1 MAPECPRCKSR
12 NTVKNGGA
20 RALCKDCGGTFVAGR
35 EAFKERVEQ
44 RDQELAGELGR
55 LKVENQR
62 LRQENGDVT
71 ALKRLI
77 HGVTEGRSSPP
88 KWVAERLA
96 AKDWHHGT
104 PTLMLSDLHWAE
116 RVFPK
121 QVNGVNEYGL
131 AIAQDRLRRVGQNAV
146 KLLKHTLTKARY
158 PGIIL
163 ILGGDIVSGN
173 IHEELRET
181 NEVPIMEA
189 VLDAHDHLVALIR
202 FLADEFGKVFVPCV
216 VGNHGRIDQKKRC
229 KNGVQDS
236 YEWILYQ
243 VLARTF
249 KADQRVSFQV
259 SDAFDTS
266 WRSHNVTYLLTH
278 GDSFKGGSG
287 ISGPLVPWA
296 LGDARKR
303 KQYDAIQQPYDVLCF
318 GHFHTLRFLGSKI
331 ANGSLIGFSEFTL
344 KFGFEFERPQ
354 QALWI
359 THPEHGVTFTMG
371 VFADASKGV
380 TDPGW
385 VTVPGQRKAA

>member
-1 MAPECPRCKSR
+1 MGAQCPRCSSR
-12 NTVKNGGA
+12 NTKKNG
-20 RALCKDCGGTFVAGR
+20 AGR
-35 EAFKERVEQ
+35 CACFDCRKSFFPGAQEAAEKGAAA
-44 RDQELAGELGR
+44 ELAQLR
-55 LKVENQR
+55 VENQR
-62 LRQENGDVT
+62 LRQETADVA
-71 ALKRLI
+71 ALKKLI
-77 HGVTEGRSSPP
+77 HGATQ
-88 KWVAERLA
+88 AERKPPRWTAERILA
-96 AKDWHHGT
+96 RDWHHGT

-121 QVNGVNEYGL
+121 QVNGVNDYGL
-131 AIAQDRLRRVGQNAV
+131 SIARDRLKRVGQNAV
-146 KLLKHTLTKARY
+146 KLLKHTLANGNY

-181 NEVPIMEA
+181 NEVPILEA
-189 VLDAHDHLVALIR
+189 VLDAHDHLAALIGL
-202 FLADEFGKVFVPCV
+202 LAEEFGKVFVPCV

-243 VLARTF
+243 LLARTF
-249 KADQRVSFQV
+249 RADGRVSFVV

-266 WRSHNVTYLLTH
+266 WRSHGVTYLLTH

-303 KQYDAIQQPYDVLCF
+303 RQYDAIQQPYDVLCF
-318 GHFHTLRFLGSKI
+318 GHFHTLRFLGSRI
-331 ANGSLIGFSEFTL
+331 ANGSLVGFSEFTL
-344 KFGFEFERPQ
+344 KYGFEFERPQ

-371 VFADASKGV
+371 VFADASKAV
-380 TDPGW
+380 SDPGW
-385 VTVPGQRKAA
+385 VTLPSKRAA